1 MPTTPYEVNL
11 TWNPVINVTGLYV
24 CRSEHPIN
32 LSNYLDEDVTRSF
45 GGDIIPDA
53 TTGVDHI
60 PFLDRNYYYA
70 IVALNDVGATIS
82 TCGED
87 NDFQDLRACE

>member
-1 MPTTPYEVNL
+1 MLPN
-11 TWNPVINVTGLYV
+11 I
-24 CRSEHPIN
+24 
-32 LSNYLDEDVTRSF
+32 F

-70 IVALNDVGATIS
+70 IVALNDVGA
-82 TCGED
+82 D
-87 NDFQDLRACE
+87 HLNLWRR